1 MITIEGTG
9 TFIGCTEQDMINVT
23 KGEKGFISPF
33 VRPSET
39 AAGPTMACALNTEG
53 FSSVIKFCPTFLD
66 LFLSRVTLC
75 SNGDKAVAQWQL
87 HVQMNIHRVFV
98 PSIGQCPQLLTRSA
112 DLFIFFC
119 FTSLSLLDPACPS
132 IFPGVFSFH
141 DF

>member
-87 HVQMNIHRVFV
+87 HVQMNINRVFV
-98 PSIGQCPQLLTRSA
+98 PSIGLQSRRTSFVNEQSYNPQTHPQILLRNPQRKDSVILVQF
-112 DLFIFFC
+112 D
-119 FTSLSLLDPACPS
+119 
-132 IFPGVFSFH
+132 
-141 DF
+141 

>member
-98 PSIGQCPQLLTRSA
+98 PSIGLQSRRTSFVNEQSYNSQTHPQILLRNPQRKDSVILVQF
-112 DLFIFFC
+112 D
-119 FTSLSLLDPACPS
+119 
-132 IFPGVFSFH
+132 
-141 DF
+141 

>member
-53 FSSVIKFCPTFLD
+53 FSSVIKFCSTFLD

-87 HVQMNIHRVFV
+87 HVQMNIHRVFM
-98 PSIGQCPQLLTRSA
+98 PSVGLQSRRTSFVNEHSYNSQTHPQILLRNPQRKDSVILVQF
-112 DLFIFFC
+112 D
-119 FTSLSLLDPACPS
+119 
-132 IFPGVFSFH
+132 
-141 DF
+141 